1 MTLKELNNL
10 QHLNGEIKT
19 LEESIADIHT
29 RLEHITPNVH
39 TFVNE
44 AGEVCV
50 LPNSGGSGTGDKIAD
65 DICALIEEEQ
75 KLCEMKT
82 KRHEE
87 RIKLLCYIDTI
98 EDSLLRRIF
107 MYRFYDGLSWLAVA
121 NKIGGGNTEDS
132 VKKQVYR
139 FLIKNES
146 CPECPDGMC

>member
-29 RLEHITPNVH
+29 RLEHITPTVH
-39 TFVNE
+39 TFKNDK
-44 AGEVCV
+44 GEICV
-50 LPNSGGSGTGDKIAD
+50 LPNAGSGTGDKLAD

-82 KRHEE
+82 KRHAE
-87 RIKLLCYIDTI
+87 RIKLLHYIDTI

-121 NKIGGGNTEDS
+121 NKIGGGNTEGS
-132 VKKQVYR
+132 VKMQVYR
-139 FLIKNES
+139 FLHEK
-146 CPECPDGMC
+146 